1 MAEQGGDLSKSV
13 EDKIK
18 LLEEE
23 VTALKQVSMISL
35 NSTILI
41 VLEQCKSGWIR
52 IEVNWRKRSIGNS
65 IRSTSTW
72 LREDQKWIEPGED
85 TNSSKWGE
93 QHLD

>member
-41 VLEQCKSGWIR
+41 VLEQCKSG
-52 IEVNWRKRSIGNS
+52 
-65 IRSTSTW
+65 
-72 LREDQKWIEPGED
+72 
-85 TNSSKWGE
+85 
-93 QHLD
+93 